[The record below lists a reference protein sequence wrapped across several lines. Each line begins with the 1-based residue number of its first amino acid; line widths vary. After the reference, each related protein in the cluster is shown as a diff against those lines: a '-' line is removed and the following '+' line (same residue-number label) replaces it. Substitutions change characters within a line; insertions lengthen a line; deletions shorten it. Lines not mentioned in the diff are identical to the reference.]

1 MSILTDYYKIV
12 EEVIKELGV
21 DPIECRGM
29 DEDDIVEDGQWNLS
43 KGNASI
49 WIDVFYDETNKEN
62 YFQVFCPLIEVPN
75 GKMGEVA
82 TDALDIGHVLFGIG
96 FTRVENWLYL
106 KHIREL
112 TDLSKNEIANII
124 DRIGAYGE
132 EYEEYFREKYIGGR

>member
-1 MSILTDYYKIV
+1 MSLLTDYYKIV
-12 EEVIKELGV
+12 EDVIKDLGV

-29 DEDDIVEDGQWNLS
+29 DEDDVVEDGQWNLS
-43 KGNASI
+43 KANASI

-82 TDALDIGHVLFGIG
+82 TDALEIGHVLFGIG
-96 FTRVENWLYL
+96 FTRVDNWLYL

-112 TDLSKNEIANII
+112 TDLSKNEIANTI
-124 DRIGAYGE
+124 DRIGVYGE

>member
-12 EEVIKELGV
+12 EDVIKGLGV

-29 DEDDIVEDGQWNLS
+29 DDNDIAEDGQWNLS

-62 YFQVFCPLIEVPN
+62 YFQVFCPIIEVPN

-82 TDALDIGHVLFGIG
+82 TDALEIGHILFGIS

-112 TDLSKNEIANII
+112 EDLSKNEISNII
-124 DRIGAYGE
+124 DRIGVYGE

>member
-1 MSILTDYYKIV
+1 MSLLTDYYKIV
-12 EEVIKELGV
+12 EDVIKDLGV
-21 DPIECRGM
+21 DPVECRGM
-29 DEDDIVEDGQWNLS
+29 DDDDIVEDGQWNLS

-62 YFQVFCPLIEVPN
+62 YFQVFCPVIEVPN
-75 GKMGEVA
+75 GKMGEAA
-82 TDALDIGHVLFGIG
+82 TDALEIGHILFGIG

-124 DRIGAYGE
+124 DRIGVYGE

>member
-1 MSILTDYYKIV
+1 MSLLTDYYKIV
-12 EEVIKELGV
+12 EEVIKGLGV
-21 DPIECRGM
+21 DPVECRGM
-29 DEDDIVEDGQWNLS
+29 DDDDIVEDGQWNLS

-62 YFQVFCPLIEVPN
+62 YFQVFCPVIEVPN
-75 GKMGEVA
+75 GKMGEAA
-82 TDALDIGHVLFGIG
+82 TDALEIGHILFGIG
-96 FTRVENWLYL
+96 FTRVDNWLYL

-124 DRIGAYGE
+124 DRIGVYGE

>member
-12 EEVIKELGV
+12 EEVIKNLGI
-21 DPIECRGM
+21 DPIECREM

-82 TDALDIGHVLFGIG
+82 TDALEIGHILFGIG

-112 TDLSKNEIANII
+112 TDLSKNEISNII

>member
-21 DPIECRGM
+21 DPAECRGM
-29 DEDDIVEDGQWNLS
+29 DDDDVVEDGQWNLS
-43 KGNASI
+43 KGNASV
-49 WIDVFYDETNKEN
+49 WIDVFFDETNKEN
-62 YFQVFCPLIEVPN
+62 YFQVFSPVIEMPKEKIN
-75 GKMGEVA
+75 EMCIE
-82 TDALDIGHVLFGIG
+82 ALEIGHNLFGIG
-96 FTRVENWLYL
+96 FTKVENWLYL

-112 TDLSKNEIANII
+112 EDLSKNEISNTI

>member
-1 MSILTDYYKIV
+1 MSLLTDYYKIV
-12 EEVIKELGV
+12 EDVIKDLGV
-21 DPIECRGM
+21 DPVECRGM

-62 YFQVFCPLIEVPN
+62 YFQVFCPVIEVPN
-75 GKMGEVA
+75 GKMGEAA
-82 TDALDIGHVLFGIG
+82 TDALEIGHILFGIG

-124 DRIGAYGE
+124 DRIGVYGE

>member
-1 MSILTDYYKIV
+1 MSLLTDYYKIV
-12 EEVIKELGV
+12 EDVIKDLGV
-21 DPIECRGM
+21 DPVECRGM
-29 DEDDIVEDGQWNLS
+29 DDDDIVEDGQWNLS

-62 YFQVFCPLIEVPN
+62 YFQVFCPVIEVPN
-75 GKMGEVA
+75 GKMGEAA
-82 TDALDIGHVLFGIG
+82 TDALEIGHILFGIG
-96 FTRVENWLYL
+96 FTRVDNWLYL

-124 DRIGAYGE
+124 DRIGVYGE